1 MKPILFLLTAC
12 LMHAQQ
18 AFEVASIKPGDNLSG
33 VGGGCHGIDS
43 KRTPVPLG
51 RCVIT
56 NGRLSHMIGIAW
68 NVSTTNLKSE
78 PDWIARSSDRF
89 NLDAKVADPKAATE
103 QQLLQMLQAL
113 LVERFKLKY
122 HREELRVSGY
132 ALMAGENGPKLKEST
147 ADRKK
152 FSGLPAG
159 GKPVAM
165 SMQKVSMASLADMLS
180 DYGPGFTVDKTGLT
194 GEYDFTLNWDD
205 SAGPSLISALK
216 EQLGLKLVAQTVTK
230 SLFVV
235 DSAEKPG
242 SN

>member
-1 MKPILFLLTAC
+1 MKLILFLLSAT
-12 LMHAQQ
+12 LLHAQT

-33 VGGGCHGIDS
+33 VEGGCHGIDS

-56 NGRLSHMIGIAW
+56 DGRLSHMIGIAW
-68 NVSTTNLKSE
+68 NVSMSNLKSE
-78 PDWIARSSDRF
+78 PDWIARGNDRF
-89 NLDAKVADPKAATE
+89 NLEAKAEDPKTATE

-122 HREELRVSGY
+122 HREELEMSGY
-132 ALMAGENGPKLKEST
+132 ALMVAKNGPKLKEST
-147 ADRKK
+147 ADRKH
-152 FSGLPAG
+152 FAGLPSG

-165 SMQKVSMASLADMLS
+165 SMQKVSMISLADMLS
-180 DYGPGFTVDKTGLT
+180 GYGPGFTVDKTGLT

-205 SAGPSLISALK
+205 SAGPSLIGALQ
-216 EQLGLKLVAQTVTK
+216 EQLGLKMVGQKVTK

-242 SN
+242 LN